1 MKKITE
7 DARANPFLE
16 SHPYAKRSV
25 QEMKSAMIPKS
36 HQASRVVVSG
46 NTKRYGNVE
55 GLKSNW
61 DVNGNCITHI
71 IKPSLFPARTL
82 QASLLP
88 LDIWQPKSRCCDKS
102 HWKEEEVH

>member
-1 MKKITE
+1 
-7 DARANPFLE
+7 
-16 SHPYAKRSV
+16 
-25 QEMKSAMIPKS
+25 MKSAMIPKS

-61 DVNGNCITHI
+61 DVNGDCITHI

-88 LDIWQPKSRCCDKS
+88 PRYMATEIKVLRQVALERRRDSLAWIPA
-102 HWKEEEVH
+102 WKPRGS